1 MATSGRVSLFM
12 FSGNWVTGKETTSYA
27 PNWRNWVYSW
37 WKCKTQRN
45 PARVVRFKSKVE
57 QPLIMMLYPTT
68 QLSHSM
74 KHSPSAVWFVQIF
87 CFLQFTCL
95 VDLTIFYIKLLSC
108 CVCGTYWEEA
118 AIFTVLILESIKF
131 IKKRRKCLIM
141 KMELLDIII

>member
-12 FSGNWVTGKETTSYA
+12 FSGNWVTEKETTSYA

-74 KHSPSAVWFVQIF
+74 KHSPSAVWFVQFFFFNFYMSCWFDLFLHKAFVLLCLWNILGRGSHF
-87 CFLQFTCL
+87 HCFDFGKYK
-95 VDLTIFYIKLLSC
+95 VY
-108 CVCGTYWEEA
+108 
-118 AIFTVLILESIKF
+118 
-131 IKKRRKCLIM
+131 KKRRKYLIM

>member
-12 FSGNWVTGKETTSYA
+12 FSGNWVTEKETTSYA

-57 QPLIMMLYPTT
+57 QPLIMMLYQTT
-68 QLSHSM
+68 QLSLTQ
-74 KHSPSAVWFVQIF
+74 WNTLLQLFGL
-87 CFLQFTCL
+87 CNFLQFTCL
-95 VDLTIFYIKLLSC
+95 VDLIIFLHKAFVLLF
-108 CVCGTYWEEA
+108 WN
-118 AIFTVLILESIKF
+118 ILGRGSHFHCFDFGKYKVYKKK
-131 IKKRRKCLIM
+131 KKRLIM

>member
-1 MATSGRVSLFM
+1 MATSGQVSLFM
-12 FSGNWVTGKETTSYA
+12 FSGNWVTEKETTSYA

-57 QPLIMMLYPTT
+57 QPLIMMLYQTT
-68 QLSHSM
+68 QLSLTQ
-74 KHSPSAVWFVQIF
+74 WNTLLQLFGL
-87 CFLQFTCL
+87 CNFLQFTCL
-95 VDLTIFYIKLLSC
+95 VDLIIFYIKLLSC
-108 CVCGTYWEEA
+108 CFGTYWEEA

-131 IKKRRKCLIM
+131 IKKKKRLIM